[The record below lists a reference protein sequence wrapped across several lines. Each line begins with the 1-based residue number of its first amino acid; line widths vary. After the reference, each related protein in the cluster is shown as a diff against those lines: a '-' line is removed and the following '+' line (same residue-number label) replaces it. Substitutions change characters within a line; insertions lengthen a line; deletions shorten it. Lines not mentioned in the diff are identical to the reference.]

1 VASFEKYLLPE
12 VLQKVTRLDLRA
24 RFLVE
29 GFLSGLH
36 ESPYKGFSVE
46 FSDHRKYV
54 PGDELRRVDWKV
66 YGKTDRYYIKRFEAE
81 TTMECHMLLD
91 RSASMGYRSRTIP
104 ARFMTKFEYATSIAA
119 ALGYL
124 MIHQQDAVGMVTF
137 DKRVR
142 EYARPR
148 SKRSHLANLL
158 TILTRCTPEG
168 FTDVAGSLHEAANLI
183 RKRGLVIAFS
193 DFLDDGDEIENALAH
208 LRYRGHDVIVFHILD
223 AAEANFPFKGAME
236 FEDPETGVRLKVD
249 ADAIRATYLGSI
261 SGFVEDMRE
270 RCRRKGV
277 DYVQLDTSVAFD
289 QALVSYLSNR
299 KRNFL

>member
-1 VASFEKYLLPE
+1 MASYEKYLLPE
-12 VLQKVTRLDLRA
+12 VLEKVTRLDLRA

-81 TTMECHMLLD
+81 TTMECHLLLD
-91 RSASMGYRSRTIP
+91 RSASMGFRP
-104 ARFMTKFEYATSIAA
+104 ATVPGKFMTKFEYATSIAA

-137 DKRVR
+137 DNRVR

-148 SKRSHLANLL
+148 SKQAHLGNILSILAN
-158 TILTRCTPEG
+158 CAPEG
-168 FTDVAGSLHEAANLI
+168 YTAVAESIHEAAGLL
-183 RKRGLVIAFS
+183 RKRGFVVILS
-193 DFLDDGDEIENALAH
+193 DFLDEVADVEKALAH
-208 LRYRGHDVIVFHILD
+208 LRYRGHDVIVFHVLD
-223 AAEANFPFKGAME
+223 AAEANFPFSGAME
-236 FEDPETGVRLKVD
+236 FTEPETGAVVKVD
-249 ADAIRATYLGSI
+249 ADAVRADYLDNVNA
-261 SGFVEDMRE
+261 FVKSLRE
-270 RCRRKGV
+270 ACRKTGV

-289 QALVSYLSNR
+289 TALVSYLSNR
-299 KRNFL
+299 KRNFI

>member
-1 VASFEKYLLPE
+1 MASYEQYLLPE
-12 VLQKVTRLDLRA
+12 VLQQVTRLDLRA

-81 TTMECHMLLD
+81 TTMECHLLLD
-91 RSASMGYRSRTIP
+91 RSASMGFRPRTLP
-104 ARFMTKFEYATSIAA
+104 KRFMTKFEYATAIAA

-124 MIHQQDAVGMVTF
+124 MIHQQDAVGLVTF
-137 DKRVR
+137 DSRIR

-148 SKRSHLANLL
+148 AKRTHLGDILSILAN
-158 TILTRCTPEG
+158 CTPSG
-168 FTDVAGSLHEAANLI
+168 YTDVAGSIHEAATI
-183 RKRGLVIAFS
+183 IKKRGLVIVFS
-193 DFLDDGDEIENALAH
+193 DFLDEPEDIEKALSH

-223 AAEANFPFKGAME
+223 VSEANFPFKGPME
-236 FEDPETGVRLKVD
+236 FTDPETNIRIKAD
-249 ADAIRATYLGSI
+249 ADAVRADYLDAVAEFVADIRG
-261 SGFVEDMRE
+261 
-270 RCRRKGV
+270 RCRTIGV

-289 QALVSYLSNR
+289 QALMSYLSNR